1 MLSLWVLQY
10 VRVAVICSVVQC
22 VAVRCSVLQYVAD
35 CRSVL
40 QCLAVCCSVLQCV
53 VACCSVLQHIAV
65 CCSVLQCF
73 NRVLQCFDSVLQRVA
88 LCYSALQCHV
98 VSVDKA
104 VFQNKQCVAVFC
116 RTHSMYILQHIAK
129 TPCNSGK
136 KPYISEKRAMHVRKR
151 GSCLCKRALYLH
163 QRVLQNNLKPC
174 AYTHAHT
181 RVNTHPDTHKCARTH
196 ART

>member
-1 MLSLWVLQY
+1 LKYVAACCSMLQF
-10 VRVAVICSVVQC
+10 VAAYCSILQC
-22 VAVRCSVLQYVAD
+22 VAV
-35 CRSVL
+35 
-40 QCLAVCCSVLQCV
+40 
-53 VACCSVLQHIAV
+53 CCSVLQHIAV

-104 VFQNKQCVAVFC
+104 AFQNKQCVAVIC

-136 KPYISEKRAMHVRKR
+136 KPYISKKRALHVRKR
-151 GSCLCKRALYLH
+151 GLCLCKRAKYLQ
-163 QRVLQNNLKPC
+163 QRVLQNIFKAVC
-174 AYTHAHT
+174 IRARAHT
-181 RVNTHPDTHKCARTH
+181 REHTPRHT
-196 ART
+196 